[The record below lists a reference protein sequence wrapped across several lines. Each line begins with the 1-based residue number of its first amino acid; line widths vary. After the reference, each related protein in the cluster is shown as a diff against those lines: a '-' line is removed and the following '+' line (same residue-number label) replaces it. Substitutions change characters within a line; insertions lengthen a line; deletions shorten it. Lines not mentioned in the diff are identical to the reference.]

1 MKIKNNLADKIMEA
15 ICLVLMIGIALYLIL
30 FWSRIPD
37 KIPMH
42 YDWGGNID
50 RWGNK
55 GEIILIPIM
64 TWIMYLFLTG
74 IEMLPKLWNT
84 GVTVTAENA
93 ARVYRVLK
101 YLMKTMKLIVVVDF
115 SFMTINTLVGQ
126 NMPGWFTPVFLF
138 LTFGNLIFWIV
149 QLARVK

>member
-1 MKIKNNLADKIMEA
+1 MKLKNNLADKIMEA

-55 GEIILIPIM
+55 GEIIIIPIM